1 MLYEELYAVPSLNE
15 CIFPMHGPRDLKGIF
30 IFLGLRLSRSL
41 SIVVRFEGNQKFLQ
55 CLGML
60 KFAIPNWL

>member
-1 MLYEELYAVPSLNE
+1 LNE
-15 CIFPMHGPRDLKGIF
+15 CLFPMHGPRDLKGIF
-30 IFLGLRLSRSL
+30 IFLGLRLSRSP